1 MRQKGEN
8 VIYMRVSD
16 RKKGRSSATRR
27 RLCME
32 FNILNQLPGNIILS
46 KSYDMATSR
55 IRYLCGQQIYV
66 FRPGR
71 DKISVSSV
79 ARESERVRETGQ
91 GLFFSAVTSGLLNKE
106 EQAKRRARGILE
118 AFLDLV

>member
-1 MRQKGEN
+1 MTWQHREYGIFAANK
-8 VIYMRVSD
+8 YM
-16 RKKGRSSATRR
+16 
-27 RLCME
+27 
-32 FNILNQLPGNIILS
+32 F
-46 KSYDMATSR
+46 
-55 IRYLCGQQIYV
+55 

-71 DKISVSSV
+71 GKISVSSV

>member
-1 MRQKGEN
+1 MHEERNLNRAHEKYLEYAPQEPIDAMHQKGEN

-16 RKKGRSSATRR
+16 RKKGRSLAMRLV

-66 FRPGR
+66 F
-71 DKISVSSV
+71 STW
-79 ARESERVRETGQ
+79 AWQ
-91 GLFFSAVTSGLLNKE
+91 N
-106 EQAKRRARGILE
+106 
-118 AFLDLV
+118 